1 MIRHLQNDR
10 GGAGLLLGIFVTV
23 FILML
28 ISALFQ
34 NYAVLASVNTVHAA
48 MEKVAL
54 TAIARQT
61 EQTYQSKRES
71 YHGAYSSEDGSG
83 WDAELMY
90 PDAVSQLKEMLEVQ
104 RQANKLVKYDDTGK
118 MLYQLSNISLELD
131 NPDFQSE
138 DAPLRAIVSLDF
150 EMPLKLG
157 TIERPIQVHLKVTA
171 ENKTKY

>member
-1 MIRHLQNDR
+1 
-10 GGAGLLLGIFVTV
+10 
-23 FILML
+23 ML
-28 ISALFQ
+28 FRS
-34 NYAVLASVNTVHAA
+34 
-48 MEKVAL
+48 
-54 TAIARQT
+54 
-61 EQTYQSKRES
+61 
-71 YHGAYSSEDGSG
+71 
-83 WDAELMY
+83 
-90 PDAVSQLKEMLEVQ
+90 EVQ

-138 DAPLRAIVSLDF
+138 DAPLQAIVYLDF